1 MKYLNIQKL
10 IKNLLTLALIFT
22 SLPIKADEV
31 TYKMTLEYLSGT
43 DLGDITGYF
52 TGDIADEGAIFCY
65 FGNEHCQDYFSA
77 ATLEVGGTTYDLTDQ
92 DYGRLFWAYS
102 TLSETEENVDN
113 FSRFSMDHFR
123 LNDGDQ
129 NIYYLLKMQ
138 II

>member
-22 SLPIKADEV
+22 SLPIKADEI
-31 TYKMTLEYLSGT
+31 TYKMTLEYLSGQ

-52 TGDIADEGAIFCY
+52 TGDIADARSIFCY
-65 FGNEHCQDYFSA
+65 FGGGSCLNMGFSS
-77 ATLEVGGTTYDLTDQ
+77 ATLEVGGTTYDLADQ
-92 DYGRLFWAYS
+92 ASRMGRLVWTYS

-113 FSRFSMDHFR
+113 FSRFSMDHFQ

-129 NIYYLLKMQ
+129 
-138 II
+138 